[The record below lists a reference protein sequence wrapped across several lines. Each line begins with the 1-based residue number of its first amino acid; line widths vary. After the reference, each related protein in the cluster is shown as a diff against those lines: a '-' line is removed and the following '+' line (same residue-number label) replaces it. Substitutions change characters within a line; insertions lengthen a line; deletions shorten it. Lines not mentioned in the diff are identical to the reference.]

1 MAEGGD
7 RLTWLREIFDKKRKD
22 DERERARVEAERVRR
37 SKFLSQCTEFWERV
51 KGEVYTAV
59 DYYNKN
65 VRQAEWLA
73 RHDMG
78 KDTFLIE
85 KTTEP
90 SVRLEVGLN
99 RMAEEIGCHFEY
111 ANLPEM
117 TYKVKV
123 GEQGLFLELEGHVV
137 PDGEVAMWML
147 KDLVLY
153 TLRS

>member
-7 RLTWLREIFDKKRKD
+7 RLAWMKEIFEKKRKEE
-22 DERERARVEAERVRR
+22 ERERARVEAERARR
-37 SKFLSQCTEFWERV
+37 SKFLGQCSEFWERF
-51 KGEVYTAV
+51 KGDVYSAV
-59 DYYNKN
+59 DFYNKN
-65 VRQAEWLA
+65 VRQTEWLA

-90 SVRLEVGLN
+90 AVRMEVGLN

-117 TYKVKV
+117 TYKMKV
-123 GEQGLFLELEGHVV
+123 GEQGIYLELEGHAV
-137 PDGEVAMWML
+137 PEGEVAMWVL

-153 TLRS
+153 VLRS